1 MKIALKISLV
11 IANLLLIVM
20 GLSFDLF
27 HDNFSGVMR
36 GYFLGLLPCVLILA
50 LAFFHAFKGEGIV
63 MFIMGEIMVFVPYI
77 HVLFAY
83 LGVFFM
89 TLSLVIRIEKY
100 RFSDFLLIKKAYG
113 IMGMVALA
121 IFINIM
127 FFMMINALS
136 EIIYYMGMS
145 IELWL
150 FLNYRESAKIRRD

>member
-36 GYFLGLLPCVLILA
+36 GYFLGLLPCALILA

-100 RFSDFLLIKKAYG
+100 RFSDFLLIKKSLWHHGDGCFGDIYQYYVFYDDQHPFRDHLLYG
-113 IMGMVALA
+113 NV
-121 IFINIM
+121 N
-127 FFMMINALS
+127 
-136 EIIYYMGMS
+136 
-145 IELWL
+145 
-150 FLNYRESAKIRRD
+150 

>member
-1 MKIALKISLV
+1 
-11 IANLLLIVM
+11 
-20 GLSFDLF
+20 
-27 HDNFSGVMR
+27 
-36 GYFLGLLPCVLILA
+36 
-50 LAFFHAFKGEGIV
+50 
-63 MFIMGEIMVFVPYI
+63 MVFVPYI

-127 FFMMINALS
+127 FFMMINTLS

>member
-1 MKIALKISLV
+1 
-11 IANLLLIVM
+11 M

-27 HDNFSGVMR
+27 HDNFSGVMNR
-36 GYFLGLLPCVLILA
+36 YFLGLLPCALILA

-127 FFMMINALS
+127 FFMMINTLS

-145 IELWL
+145 IDLWL